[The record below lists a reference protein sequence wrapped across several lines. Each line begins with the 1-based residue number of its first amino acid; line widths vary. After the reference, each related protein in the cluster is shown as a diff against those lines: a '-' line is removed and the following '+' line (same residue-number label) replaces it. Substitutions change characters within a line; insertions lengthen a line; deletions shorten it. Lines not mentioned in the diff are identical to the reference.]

1 MSLTAAAIC
10 GEAVV
15 GCLCSVMRTANW
27 SLYLPDKRY
36 NEERGNKFSVFR
48 ENAKLFFIL
57 FYFLTVDSQPSLF
70 PLAHSLYA
78 KLS

>member
-15 GCLCSVMRTANW
+15 RCLCSVMWTANW

-36 NEERGNKFSVFR
+36 NEKRGGTNLVSLR
-48 ENAKLFFIL
+48 ENAKLMSEL
-57 FYFLTVDSQPSLF
+57 
-70 PLAHSLYA
+70 
-78 KLS
+78 